1 CARQA
6 PVGRPG
12 LVRQGRDRDP
22 ADHEPHADVR
32 PQARRRRA
40 RRPLPQG
47 SQGRARVLG
56 RSRVLVDLVPL
67 TVVLNEIEAD
77 QVQSLL
83 KFENIESMQRPT
95 NTGAG
100 SIGGSGAM
108 SGSREILVKP
118 EDLETAKAIIG
129 EE

>member
-1 CARQA
+1 
-6 PVGRPG
+6 
-12 LVRQGRDRDP
+12 
-22 ADHEPHADVR
+22 
-32 PQARRRRA
+32 
-40 RRPLPQG
+40 
-47 SQGRARVLG
+47 
-56 RSRVLVDLVPL
+56 VDLVPL

-77 QVQSLL
+77 QIQSLL

-108 SGSREILVKP
+108 SGTPEILVKP

>member
-1 CARQA
+1 
-6 PVGRPG
+6 VE
-12 LVRQGRDRDP
+12 LVR
-22 ADHEPHADVR
+22 
-32 PQARRRRA
+32 
-40 RRPLPQG
+40 
-47 SQGRARVLG
+47 
-56 RSRVLVDLVPL
+56 L

-83 KFENIESMQRPT
+83 KFESIESMQRPT
-95 NTGAG
+95 DTGAG

-129 EE
+129 ES

>member
-1 CARQA
+1 M
-6 PVGRPG
+6 
-12 LVRQGRDRDP
+12 
-22 ADHEPHADVR
+22 
-32 PQARRRRA
+32 
-40 RRPLPQG
+40 
-47 SQGRARVLG
+47 
-56 RSRVLVDLVPL
+56 DLVLL

-83 KFENIESMQRPT
+83 QFEKIESMQRPT

>member
-1 CARQA
+1 M
-6 PVGRPG
+6 
-12 LVRQGRDRDP
+12 
-22 ADHEPHADVR
+22 
-32 PQARRRRA
+32 
-40 RRPLPQG
+40 
-47 SQGRARVLG
+47 
-56 RSRVLVDLVPL
+56 DLVTL

-95 NTGAG
+95 DTGAG

-118 EDLETAKAIIG
+118 EDLETAKALIG

>member
-1 CARQA
+1 MD
-6 PVGRPG
+6 PVR
-12 LVRQGRDRDP
+12 
-22 ADHEPHADVR
+22 
-32 PQARRRRA
+32 
-40 RRPLPQG
+40 
-47 SQGRARVLG
+47 
-56 RSRVLVDLVPL
+56 L
-67 TVVLNEIEAD
+67 TVVMNELEAD

-108 SGSREILVKP
+108 SGAREILVKP
-118 EDLETAKAIIG
+118 EDLEAAKAIIG

>member
-1 CARQA
+1 VD
-6 PVGRPG
+6 PVR
-12 LVRQGRDRDP
+12 
-22 ADHEPHADVR
+22 
-32 PQARRRRA
+32 
-40 RRPLPQG
+40 
-47 SQGRARVLG
+47 
-56 RSRVLVDLVPL
+56 L

-83 KFENIESMQRPT
+83 KFEGIESMQRPT

-118 EDLETAKAIIG
+118 EDLDAAKAILG

>member
-1 CARQA
+1 
-6 PVGRPG
+6 
-12 LVRQGRDRDP
+12 
-22 ADHEPHADVR
+22 
-32 PQARRRRA
+32 
-40 RRPLPQG
+40 
-47 SQGRARVLG
+47 
-56 RSRVLVDLVPL
+56 VDLVPL
-67 TVVLNEIEAD
+67 TVVMNEIEAD
-77 QVQSLL
+77 QIQSLL

-129 EE
+129 EQ

>member
-1 CARQA
+1 
-6 PVGRPG
+6 V
-12 LVRQGRDRDP
+12 
-22 ADHEPHADVR
+22 
-32 PQARRRRA
+32 
-40 RRPLPQG
+40 
-47 SQGRARVLG
+47 
-56 RSRVLVDLVPL
+56 VDLVPL
-67 TVVLNEIEAD
+67 MVVLNEIEAD
-77 QVQSLL
+77 QIQSLL

>member
-1 CARQA
+1 ME
-6 PVGRPG
+6 
-12 LVRQGRDRDP
+12 LVR
-22 ADHEPHADVR
+22 
-32 PQARRRRA
+32 
-40 RRPLPQG
+40 
-47 SQGRARVLG
+47 
-56 RSRVLVDLVPL
+56 L
-67 TVVLNEIEAD
+67 TVVMNEIEAD

>member
-1 CARQA
+1 M
-6 PVGRPG
+6 GDE
-12 LVRQGRDRDP
+12 LVR
-22 ADHEPHADVR
+22 
-32 PQARRRRA
+32 
-40 RRPLPQG
+40 
-47 SQGRARVLG
+47 
-56 RSRVLVDLVPL
+56 L

-118 EDLETAKAIIG
+118 EDLEAARAIIG
-129 EE
+129 EA

>member
-1 CARQA
+1 M
-6 PVGRPG
+6 
-12 LVRQGRDRDP
+12 
-22 ADHEPHADVR
+22 
-32 PQARRRRA
+32 
-40 RRPLPQG
+40 
-47 SQGRARVLG
+47 
-56 RSRVLVDLVPL
+56 DLVSL
-67 TVVLNEIEAD
+67 TVVMNEIEAD

-95 NTGAG
+95 DTGAG

-118 EDLETAKAIIG
+118 EDLETAKAVIG